1 MAWLFFSLNEY
12 LGRFAEPRALANLV
26 LILVLAYAGFKVLRV
41 RRAAF
46 VAVLVA
52 VFAFLYWLAA
62 NLGSTTLGFVFRGAD
77 RWYDRHEMTDLGG
90 CSISN
95 EASAFDCGDLGTDE
109 SKTYSFRGIANV
121 AGTFHFELALRELV
135 HPFDFV
141 NDHSD
146 GADAHVW
153 DETVN

>member
-1 MAWLFFSLNEY
+1 MNRCIVMVVFLASGLCSPPDALTATVDAVATQNAR
-12 LGRFAEPRALANLV
+12 LGSPVDLV
-26 LILVLAYAGFKVLRV
+26 LKVTNTGPV
-41 RRAAF
+41 I
-46 VAVLVA
+46 
-52 VFAFLYWLAA
+52 
-62 NLGSTTLGFVFRGAD
+62 SHLGFVFRGAD

-95 EASAFDCGDLGTDE
+95 EASAFDCGDLATDE

-146 GADAHVW
+146 GAAAH
-153 DETVN
+153 